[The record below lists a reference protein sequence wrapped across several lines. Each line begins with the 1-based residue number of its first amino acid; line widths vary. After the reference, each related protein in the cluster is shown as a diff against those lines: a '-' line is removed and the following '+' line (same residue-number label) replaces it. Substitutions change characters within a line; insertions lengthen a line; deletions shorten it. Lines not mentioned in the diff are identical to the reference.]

1 MKWKAG
7 HGALVIGLLGLVIS
21 ACGTSSTTSSKS
33 TTSSNGAASLKG
45 KSVGVVELYAN
56 VFWNDA
62 VAGIQKIADPLGIK
76 VQVLNSNGDAAT
88 QTTNVTDVISAGVS
102 AAIIGPV
109 APAGAVADLQRLD
122 KAGITVYC
130 LDSCAPDAQAPQ
142 LSLGWVN
149 TNASA
154 LGQGVGAAAVNYI
167 KTEMGG
173 SATIAMVECDSLGP
187 VCSDRHTAINQALAQ
202 VPNAK
207 VVASQDAFQ
216 TADAEPKVVDMLT
229 ANPNVNLIITNNQ
242 GGTEGAYAAV
252 KQMGLLGKV
261 HIFGIDMTNV
271 IADDLLATP
280 PTLLYSVAQNSYQEG
295 IIAMQNLVDKWEGKG
310 NPKPFHDILAPAP
323 YPASDASA
331 IQQYL
336 SSGLGKS

>member
-1 MKWKAG
+1 MEARTSMKWKAG
-7 HGALVIGLLGLVIS
+7 HGALVIGLLGLVAS
-21 ACGTSSTTSSKS
+21 ACGTSS

-45 KSVGVVELYAN
+45 KSVGVIELYSN

-62 VAGIQKIADPLGIK
+62 VAGIHKIAEPLGIK
-76 VQVLNSNGDAAT
+76 VHVLNSNGDAAT
-88 QTTNVTDVISAGVS
+88 QTTNVTDDISS
-102 AAIIGPV
+102 AAAGP
-109 APAGAVADLQRLD
+109 VADLQRLD

-142 LSLGWVN
+142 LALGWVN

-187 VCSDRHTAINQALAQ
+187 VCSDRHTAITQALAQ
-202 VPNAK
+202 VPNAQ

-229 ANPNVNLIITNNQ
+229 AHPNVNLIITNNQ

-295 IIAMQNLVDKWEGKG
+295 IIAMQNLFARWEGKG
-310 NPKPFHDILAPAP
+310 NPKPFHDILTPAP
-323 YPASDASA
+323 YPASGPSA